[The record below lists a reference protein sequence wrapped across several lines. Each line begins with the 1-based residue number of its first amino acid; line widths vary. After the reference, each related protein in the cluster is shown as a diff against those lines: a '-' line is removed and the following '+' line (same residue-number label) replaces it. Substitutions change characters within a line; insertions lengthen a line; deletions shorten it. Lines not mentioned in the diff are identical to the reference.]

1 MNGMTERG
9 LNDMISFLQ
18 EEERRRGKKLSVDEA
33 KELMRQF
40 FAKQLGLVAATAGTA
55 KDAYDFLELAGAAQ
69 SKNTALKYLEKARA
83 LEPDNL
89 DVLLAFAKVEAE
101 GHPAVL
107 LGKMESLLE
116 KGKRDLE
123 KEGLYEEC
131 IGDFWDVYET
141 RPYMRV
147 MKTYMDTMVE
157 YGMLK
162 KSATVGEELLRLSS
176 LDNLGVR
183 YALMVL
189 YMLLEDEEHMER
201 VLGRFSDEAE
211 RCVQF
216 LLPHAMLRFK
226 RGDFAEAERLVKQ
239 LQKVNRNFKKF
250 LRMILEDRLEEIC
263 TNDIAYHPGTIE
275 EFAIELEENPRLMMG
290 SMAFFEWAK
299 EVLKPG
305 RRKAKK

>member
-1 MNGMTERG
+1 M
-9 LNDMISFLQ
+9 
-18 EEERRRGKKLSVDEA
+18 DEA
-33 KELMRQF
+33 RELMRQF
-40 FAKQLGLVAATAGTA
+40 FPSSLGGWRRPRVQRRMRMISWSLQG
-55 KDAYDFLELAGAAQ
+55 AQ

-116 KGKRDLE
+116 KDKRDLE

-131 IGDFWDVYET
+131 IGDFWDVYES

-189 YMLLEDEEHMER
+189 CFWKMR
-201 VLGRFSDEAE
+201 SIWSGF
-211 RCVQF
+211 
-216 LLPHAMLRFK
+216 
-226 RGDFAEAERLVKQ
+226 
-239 LQKVNRNFKKF
+239 
-250 LRMILEDRLEEIC
+250 
-263 TNDIAYHPGTIE
+263 
-275 EFAIELEENPRLMMG
+275 
-290 SMAFFEWAK
+290 
-299 EVLKPG
+299 
-305 RRKAKK
+305 